1 MWIIFNSDGT
11 MSHTISTEPN
21 PVDVVGKT
29 VVETDDVL
37 DFENKLYTFI
47 DGEVVGQDFAPEP
60 PPPVEPPTV
69 HDKLAK
75 AGLTVD
81 ELKEALGL

>member
-1 MWIIFNSDGT
+1 MWIIFNSDGA

-29 VVETDDVL
+29 VVETDEAL
-37 DFENKLYTFI
+37 DFDNKRYTLVN
-47 DGEVVGQDFAPEP
+47 GEIVGQDFTPEP

-69 HDKLAK
+69 QEKLAK